1 MRAGTSVTAPVLDN
15 DLSPSGDRLS
25 LLGDVVEGAPGELEV
40 DAPID
45 VKGDVGQAFV
55 TGRTVRYVAPAGLAE
70 RDSFTVPYVAV
81 NTTGQTSPGRLT
93 VVVTPADAPNT
104 APEPPTLESRVVSGD
119 TVKVRLPG
127 SGVDPDGDPVTIAGI
142 TSAPRKGRLLSF
154 GGNFLEYQAY
164 PRTMGT
170 DEFEYS
176 VVDTQGGV
184 ATATVRI
191 VVVPLVEPQSPLA
204 VDDQLTVEPG
214 RTATFDPLANDYV
227 APGDEVRIELVDAP
241 EGVELDRET
250 SLVTV
255 PAPDRVDAAATTVV
269 YSISNGLDTSRA
281 IMRLET
287 AASINNPPVVYD
299 AFGRADDSE
308 SVSVGVLDG
317 AYDPDGS
324 VDDLVVAEVLGA
336 PDVAR
341 IDGDRIK
348 ADRGVAPQVVPF
360 RVEDAGGASATASL
374 YVPPTGTGIPYVEP
388 DALIEIER
396 GGSFSG
402 SLGDYIANPSGGS
415 MRLTGKRAVSA
426 SPAELQ
432 PAPDGERGFTID
444 TDADYRGPGALLLEV
459 TTATDPSGNEDPQ
472 DPTDGYTALLSI
484 PVQVG
489 DDTPELTCP
498 ATTIP
503 ISSGQVYDLDIGSL
517 CTVWTLDPADADD
530 LTYAGSFTQAVE
542 GVSVTGTDTSVLR
555 VAAADDATEGG
566 TAVLSVTAG
575 DSNAQEIRFRLDDAP
590 PPSLLP
596 IRVDD
601 LQAGQSRT
609 YDLAAY
615 LEPGVSSP
623 DPTVVSVDPISGAGV
638 TASESGSSVTFKAGP
653 DAQGTS
659 TFRIVMSD
667 VADSDSPQRTAEG
680 RIQFEVSGT
689 PGAPGPPRP
698 FPAEQSNKISM
709 GWEPPS
715 DDGGS
720 PITGYQVQELRTN
733 KQITCRTNECD
744 FGGLENARAYTFK
757 VRAINKIGPGDWSDV
772 SQSAYADTRPGRVD
786 DIRMKTRGDGTITVA
801 WDPPTTAT
809 SKVLSYYVTWLGD
822 AQEVSGETTSITAS
836 GLDNNAQYAFT
847 IKALNKV
854 GYSPP
859 RASELFQ
866 PMGTPLPPATPTVA
880 DLESG
885 VERTS
890 VRVTWPATLPEGP
903 GPTLYTVAY
912 STPSG
917 TQNVPGCS
925 RVQATT
931 CVHSG
936 LDYNGTVYSYSVRAH
951 NVENTSG
958 PSAPATFQAVGKP
971 AGWGAWSVTPTG
983 VNQRVQVQAVAPDA
997 RGKTSRAAILVGG
1010 QVVWENNVVAGQGI
1024 SEVVNTPDNASAHQ
1038 VQLRMCN
1045 EYAAQGGCTSSDT
1058 KTVQSYGPLNG
1069 MLNQP
1074 GGGTSATGSKTVSW
1088 TYSGSGNGNAAVV
1101 VAEVYEGGSL
1111 VTRQENTVVGGFQY
1125 AIAAD
1130 ASDFDTKLT
1139 LRVTLSDPDTANRGS
1154 ESRSSDGTSGY
1165 PPAPT
1170 ISLIK
1175 LSDCNDETG
1184 PACQGSFADPACT
1197 VADAC
1202 GVAGLRIS
1210 GARDTFGC
1218 QLQNPSFLDWGLRDR
1233 YEGNIVDQRRLQARR
1248 PLVLQAGPV
1257 RAAELLDRTR
1267 RQVRIHRPRFDHLA
1281 LSQPVDFD
1289 ERHP

>member
-1 MRAGTSVTAPVLDN
+1 MP
-15 DLSPSGDRLS
+15 
-25 LLGDVVEGAPGELEV
+25 LE
-40 DAPID
+40 
-45 VKGDVGQAFV
+45 
-55 TGRTVRYVAPAGLAE
+55 
-70 RDSFTVPYVAV
+70 
-81 NTTGQTSPGRLT
+81 
-93 VVVTPADAPNT
+93 
-104 APEPPTLESRVVSGD
+104 
-119 TVKVRLPG
+119 
-127 SGVDPDGDPVTIAGI
+127 
-142 TSAPRKGRLLSF
+142 
-154 GGNFLEYQAY
+154 
-164 PRTMGT
+164 
-170 DEFEYS
+170 
-176 VVDTQGGV
+176 
-184 ATATVRI
+184 
-191 VVVPLVEPQSPLA
+191 EPQSPLA
-204 VDDQLTVEPG
+204 VDDQLTVEPR

-227 APGDEVRIELVDAP
+227 APGDDVRIELVDAP

-255 PAPDRVDAAATTVV
+255 PAPDRVDAAAITVV

-281 IMRLET
+281 VMRLET

-308 SVSVGVLDG
+308 SVTVGVLDG

-336 PDVAR
+336 AEVAR

-348 ADRGVAPQVVPF
+348 ANRAISPQVVPF
-360 RVEDAGGASATASL
+360 RVEDADGASATASL

-426 SPAELQ
+426 SPANLQ

-459 TTATDPSGNEDPQ
+459 TTATDPSGNEDPL

-503 ISSGQVYDLDIGSL
+503 ISSGQVYDLDLGSL

-530 LTYAGSFTQAVE
+530 LTYAGSFTQPVE
-542 GVSVTGTDTSVLR
+542 GVSVTGTGTSVLR

-623 DPTVVSVDPISGAGV
+623 DPTVVSVDAISGAGV
-638 TASESGSSVTFKAGP
+638 SASSSGSSVTFKAGP

-667 VADSDSPQRTAEG
+667 VADSDSPRRTAEG

-698 FPAEQSNKISM
+698 FPALQSNKISM

-720 PITGYQVQELRTN
+720 PITGYQVQALGTN

-744 FGGLENARAYTFK
+744 FGGLENGKSYTFK
-757 VRAINKIGPGDWSDV
+757 VRAVNKIGPGDWSDV
-772 SQSAYADTRPGRVD
+772 SKSAFADTAPGRVEN
-786 DIRMKTRGDGTITVA
+786 IRMKSRGDRTITVA
-801 WDPPTTAT
+801 WDPPTTVT
-809 SKVLSYYVTWLGD
+809 SKVVSYTVTWLG
-822 AQEVSGETTSITAS
+822 AQPQTVPGTQTSLVA
-836 GLDNNAQYAFT
+836 GNLDNNTQYTFT
-847 IKALNKV
+847 VKALNKV
-854 GYSPP
+854 NYSPP
-859 RASELFQ
+859 RTSEPFQ
-866 PMGTPLPPATPTVA
+866 SLGTPLPPGTPTVT

-885 VERTS
+885 SDRTS
-890 VRVTWPATLPEGP
+890 TRISWPSTLPEGP
-903 GPTLYTVAY
+903 GPTLYTLSYTSSRGAA
-912 STPSG
+912 
-917 TQNVPGCS
+917 NVPGCV

-931 CVHSG
+931 CVHG
-936 LDYNGTVYSYSVRAH
+936 GVEYDGTTYAYSVRAH
-951 NVENTSG
+951 NVEKTSG
-958 PSAPATFQAVGKP
+958 ASQPATFQAVGRP
-971 AGWGAWSVTPTG
+971 AEWGAWSVGPTG
-983 VNQRVQVQAVAPDA
+983 ADQQLRVSATAPDS
-997 RGKTSRAAILVGG
+997 RGDKSIATILVGG
-1010 QVVWENNVVAGQGI
+1010 QVVWENSVAAGAVI
-1024 SEVVNTPDNASAHQ
+1024 NEVVPTSTNEGPHQ

-1045 EYAAQGGCTSSDT
+1045 ESAAAGGCSLSDART
-1058 KTVQSYGPLNG
+1058 AQSYGPLRSSHLRQPTASVNG
-1069 MLNQP
+1069 LNVVWTISGTSNGDAAIAGGEHQRGP
-1074 GGGTSATGSKTVSW
+1074 RGGRAPQRPGRLQLHPQRLGGGLQHPHLGPGPPVRRRAVRAWRGLHVQQRRVR
-1088 TYSGSGNGNAAVV
+1088 GPAAAHGPHAPGDLVRRRLRRPGRPGLPGRPRGPGMHGVELRQGLHRRVRLHQGVQVRGRAWRQQRVV
-1101 VAEVYEGGSL
+1101 RGLAQPVRRVRAGRLPGLRLVLRERLRRDPVLHRRRQAARKRRHQL
-1111 VTRQENTVVGGFQY
+1111 VTGRTPPFRG
-1125 AIAAD
+1125 
-1130 ASDFDTKLT
+1130 AS
-1139 LRVTLSDPDTANRGS
+1139 
-1154 ESRSSDGTSGY
+1154 
-1165 PPAPT
+1165 
-1170 ISLIK
+1170 
-1175 LSDCNDETG
+1175 
-1184 PACQGSFADPACT
+1184 
-1197 VADAC
+1197 
-1202 GVAGLRIS
+1202 
-1210 GARDTFGC
+1210 
-1218 QLQNPSFLDWGLRDR
+1218 
-1233 YEGNIVDQRRLQARR
+1233 
-1248 PLVLQAGPV
+1248 
-1257 RAAELLDRTR
+1257 
-1267 RQVRIHRPRFDHLA
+1267 
-1281 LSQPVDFD
+1281 
-1289 ERHP
+1289 